1 MTKGE
6 YRLELLKQRI
16 EIWKTIVDT
25 QQHFNTLQVQLRNFS
40 LTLLT
45 AVFTVI
51 GFAIKEHLRTLAECV
66 SVAGLVVLAAFYCMD
81 WGYHQLLKGSVRAG
95 TDIEPRLRTQFNG
108 PGLSARILEG
118 SRAKK
123 FLGLF
128 LLDSTRRLNVFYF
141 TQFIV
146 LAAVAILVSFVI
158 PSDNSSQQSG
168 AGAPSNSKPP
178 AANSGPSPGETPS
191 ALPSAATSGSDVGVI
206 RTSGTK

>member
-1 MTKGE
+1 
-6 YRLELLKQRI
+6 
-16 EIWKTIVDT
+16 
-25 QQHFNTLQVQLRNFS
+25 
-40 LTLLT
+40 
-45 AVFTVI
+45 
-51 GFAIKEHLRTLAECV
+51 
-66 SVAGLVVLAAFYCMD
+66 MD

-178 AANSGPSPGETPS
+178 AANSGPS